1 MREAYPNELYH
12 HGIRGQKW
20 GVRRYQ
26 NPDGTLT
33 TAGKIRYGVGK
44 AVKTAKKNFND
55 HFISKED
62 IKTAKKNL
70 NDHFISKEDIKT
82 AKKNVNEHLLGVKN
96 GKRMPNGDDDSEM
109 SKEERKQ
116 RLINSADSKELRKF
130 ASELSIEEYR
140 QAVERVRLDASLKEI
155 EHQQKMRKLK
165 TYDDFVNRA
174 KNTTMTVND
183 IWNTTASINN
193 IVNPKH
199 KLPTL
204 DTTIYDPIED
214 KFLNKEEVELRKSYQ
229 DYKNK
234 KADYNLK
241 KQQFE
246 QNKGK
251 K

>member
-1 MREAYPNELYH
+1 MSNIYLRQPYPNELYH
-12 HGIRGQKW
+12 HGINGQKW
-20 GVRRYQ
+20 GVRRFQ

-44 AVKTAKKNFND
+44 AVKTAKKNVND
-55 HFISKED
+55 
-62 IKTAKKNL
+62 
-70 NDHFISKEDIKT
+70 
-82 AKKNVNEHLLGVKN
+82 HLLGVKN